1 MKHMS
6 VAVLAVAA
14 ALMGSQ
20 ALAQSYP
27 AKPVRLVVPFPPG
40 GAPDLVARALAPKLH
55 EELGQPVVVD
65 NRAGAAGIIAMEI
78 AAKSPPDGHVL
89 VMGSAGPV
97 AINPGLY
104 RKLSYDVPRDFA
116 PISRVTALPFLLVVH
131 PSLPVKSVKDLLAL
145 AKAKPGELNYGSPGN
160 GSTTHLATELLK
172 SMTGMKITHIPYK
185 GVAAAATDLMA
196 GQVQILSGDLNTM
209 LPHVRSGRMR
219 GIAVTS
225 ERRSPVLPDMPTI
238 AQSGVPGF
246 EAAGWTGLLAPAGTP
261 PTTVQRLSATVAKA
275 LETPDTRS
283 RIGALGGEVA
293 SSTPEA
299 FAAYIRSEI
308 AKWGKL
314 IQSLGIQ
321 SEQI

>member
-1 MKHMS
+1 MKHVPVS
-6 VAVLAVAA
+6 ALLLGAVLV
-14 ALMGSQ
+14 GSQ

-27 AKPVRLVVPFPPG
+27 SKPVRLVVPFPPG
-40 GAPDLVARALAPKLH
+40 GAPDLVARALGPRLH

-78 AAKSPPDGHVL
+78 VAKSPADGHVL

-104 RKLSYDVPRDFA
+104 RKLPYDVLRDFA
-116 PISRVTALPFLLVVH
+116 PVSRVTALPFLLVVH
-131 PSLPVKSVKDLLAL
+131 PSLPVKSIRDLLAL

-172 SMTGMKITHIPYK
+172 SMTGVKITHIPYK

-209 LPHVRSGRMR
+209 LPHVKSGRMR

-246 EAAGWTGLLAPAGTP
+246 EATGWTGLLAPAGTP
-261 PTTVQRLSATVAKA
+261 PAIVQRLSATVAKA

-283 RIGALGGEVA
+283 RVAALGGEVA

-321 SEQI
+321 SDAI